1 MQHLE
6 AALPL
11 VKEIL
16 VVMEMLLSALRDH
29 LAAVVVEQEAQVQM
43 ALLEL
48 EEVAALL
55 LLSLV

>member
-1 MQHLE
+1 LE

-16 VVMEMLLSALRDH
+16 VVMEMLLEAL
-29 LAAVVVEQEAQVQM
+29 LYPLEVVVAEQEAEVAMVLQ
-43 ALLEL
+43 AL